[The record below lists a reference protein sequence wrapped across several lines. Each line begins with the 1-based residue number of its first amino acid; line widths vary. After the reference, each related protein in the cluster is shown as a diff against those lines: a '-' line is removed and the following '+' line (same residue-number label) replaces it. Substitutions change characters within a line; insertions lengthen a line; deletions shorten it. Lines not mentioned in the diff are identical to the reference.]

1 MGRGYTFGYTE
12 ARILSLQGEVVQ
24 KKTNQHMG
32 DKKMIKNSL
41 KLLGVFVLIIL
52 FKILSC
58 CLSGINYVLDKIN
71 NVITKLKK

>member
-1 MGRGYTFGYTE
+1 
-12 ARILSLQGEVVQ
+12 
-24 KKTNQHMG
+24 MG

-58 CLSGINYVLDKIN
+58 CLSGINYVLDKIS

>member
-1 MGRGYTFGYTE
+1 
-12 ARILSLQGEVVQ
+12 
-24 KKTNQHMG
+24 MG

-52 FKILSC
+52 FKILSY
-58 CLSGINYVLDKIN
+58 CLSGINYVLDKIS